1 MPSKIALFTIM
12 ASRYK
17 NHHAMAAIMR
27 EQDAANRREEE
38 QRLQYQQLSRQYE
51 NCSDCSKKIT
61 NPKTIAIAARQET
74 LQMCDGCWMKSPK
87 NCKTCQNPV
96 LALADG
102 NILTQCQACYN
113 QDRIENGYPQC
124 PNFDKCGNVCFF
136 DKAAETYFRLCNSCS
151 KDQVFCTI
159 CDHIFPRN
167 GTLVSHRKFQ
177 CNPCYKGL
185 QPQPSVAAGST
196 DAARPYAPVPPPAM
210 KAEEFPPLA
219 SGVQKLFNAA
229 SAASS
234 RGNLPVPA
242 SAASSR
248 GNSPVPASAGSRENS
263 PVPAS
268 AGSRENSSVAT
279 VVTSVAAVQ
288 IIEASAP
295 AITSQVVEASAAN
308 ISQVVEAS
316 AANISQVVEASA
328 PAITSQVVVSTFG
341 KSSSSPALL
350 QNAAEM
356 KSNSECD
363 SHQDEPEDE
372 PTEDYSPASAY
383 CFAFQYLDYIN
394 REPTEE
400 DATSQEFKLFL
411 QFCFEYQHIIQG
423 QALHPKMKASFK
435 AYKIFNLATNKK

>member
-263 PVPAS
+263 
-268 AGSRENSSVAT
+268 SVAT

-288 IIEASAP
+288 II
-295 AITSQVVEASAAN
+295 
-308 ISQVVEAS
+308 
-316 AANISQVVEASA
+316 EASA